1 MVTNIWVDYIYPTR
15 KETCRKIKH
24 CYKEA
29 TTEEYSIATEARLC
43 VGVVQS
49 HHLFI
54 VLILL
59 KLVTAVILNY
69 TCGQLLFF
77 ISAVML
83 LRKRNLLNSGLL
95 LLTFERDHLLMLQ
108 LRIPLRLV
116 LRLELLELLEL
127 LLLLLE
133 RLWIR
138 SLVLTKGETLVLLV
152 VFHETIII
160 ILQFTDLIYH
170 SMIQILL

>member
-1 MVTNIWVDYIYPTR
+1 MVNNIWVDYIYPTR

-69 TCGQLLFF
+69 TCGQLLFL

-83 LRKRNLLNSGLL
+83 
-95 LLTFERDHLLMLQ
+95 
-108 LRIPLRLV
+108 
-116 LRLELLELLEL
+116 
-127 LLLLLE
+127 
-133 RLWIR
+133 
-138 SLVLTKGETLVLLV
+138 
-152 VFHETIII
+152 
-160 ILQFTDLIYH
+160 
-170 SMIQILL
+170 